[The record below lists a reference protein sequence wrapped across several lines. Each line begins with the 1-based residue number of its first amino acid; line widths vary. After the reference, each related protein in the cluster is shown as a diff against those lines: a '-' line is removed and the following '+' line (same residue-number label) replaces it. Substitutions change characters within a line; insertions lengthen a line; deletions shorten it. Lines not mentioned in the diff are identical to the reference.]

1 MQLKRDTMVEGGSSS
16 VAMVDTMVDGMVDA
30 MIDGIVDYNG

>member
-1 MQLKRDTMVEGGSSS
+1 MVEGGSSS